1 MSRSE
6 RVKKLINDIILI
18 IAILIV
24 GTLFLI
30 FKQKGDKV
38 VITVDNVALGEY
50 SLSENN
56 KIQLEFSTIVIENG
70 AVYVEN
76 TTCPDKICKTTGKIS
91 DKGEV
96 IVCVPNKMIVEIKG
110 SSADVMI

>member
-30 FKQKGDKV
+30 FKQKGEKV
-38 VITVDNVALGEY
+38 VITVDNIVVGEY
-50 SLSENN
+50 TLSENK
-56 KIQLEFSTIVIENG
+56 KIELEFSTIVIENG
-70 AVYVEN
+70 TVYVEK
-76 TTCPDKICKTTGKIS
+76 TTCSDKICKITGKIS

-96 IVCVPNKMIVEIKG
+96 IVCVPNKMIIEIKG